1 MNTLSLICRFQSLIK
16 VPVRKVL
23 QQGAYRDHGAIG
35 GREVHP
41 DEHSSRVQVSRLSDT
56 VMMT

>member
-56 VMMT
+56 LMMT